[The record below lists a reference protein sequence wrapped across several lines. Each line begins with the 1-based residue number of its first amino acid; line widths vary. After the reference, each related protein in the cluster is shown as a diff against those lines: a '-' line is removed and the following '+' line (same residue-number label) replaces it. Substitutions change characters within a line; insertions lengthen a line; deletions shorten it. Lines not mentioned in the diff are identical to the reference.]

1 MNYLSIAIVVFV
13 VLETL
18 NIGMLYFVPGT
29 RKGNGMGV
37 FDAYGKSESH
47 PELRSLI
54 SYLVN
59 WVAGTKIIFI
69 ALLIVILIAGNDRT
83 KLYSVIALILSVLTF
98 YWRLY
103 PAIRKM
109 DEDGL
114 ITPKGYSK
122 TLAIMIAS
130 FVGLFLLAL
139 LAHLV
144 FQSG

>member
-1 MNYLSIAIVVFV
+1 MV
-13 VLETL
+13 
-18 NIGMLYFVPGT
+18 
-29 RKGNGMGV
+29 
-37 FDAYGKSESH
+37 
-47 PELRSLI
+47 
-54 SYLVN
+54 
-59 WVAGTKIIFI
+59 
-69 ALLIVILIAGNDRT
+69 
-83 KLYSVIALILSVLTF
+83 ALILSVLTF

-139 LAHLV
+139 LAHLI